1 MGVDVRSLS
10 PKAQKQVY
18 EKLIEAQK
26 LNAGAKSGAKKDK
39 FPSEDESPSKR
50 SKYGAKKVTV
60 NGIQFDSK
68 REARRYLDLSAMEMA
83 GQIRDLQLQVKFELI
98 PSQRIDGKVVERSCD
113 YVADFT
119 YYDKDG
125 WYVVEDT
132 KGMKTKDYII
142 KRKLMLYIHKIR
154 IREV

>member
-1 MGVDVRSLS
+1 MAV
-10 PKAQKQVY
+10 
-18 EKLIEAQK
+18 
-26 LNAGAKSGAKKDK
+26 K
-39 FPSEDESPSKR
+39 FTQGG
-50 SKYGAKKVTV
+50 SKYGNKKVEV
-60 NGIQFDSK
+60 DGIVFDSK
-68 REARRYLDLSAMEMA
+68 REARRYLELTLLEKA
-83 GQIRDLQLQVKFELI
+83 GEIRNLERQVKFELI

-125 WYVVEDT
+125 RYVVEDT